1 MLRGQLALGVSGGG
15 RTPSAPA
22 PPVLWLQ
29 HRGGPVSWAARHTE
43 GAKELTLAA
52 GQWLCEGTGTREA
65 NTAAAGGEKAGG
77 SCCHAPVWGFTCLWS
92 RRLKKAPLPS
102 QVSCHAVSPSPEWTQ
117 LLAAGRGPST
127 SSTVDW
133 RLHTNNSLTT

>member
-1 MLRGQLALGVSGGG
+1 M
-15 RTPSAPA
+15 
-22 PPVLWLQ
+22 
-29 HRGGPVSWAARHTE
+29 SWVAEHTE

-65 NTAAAGGEKAGG
+65 NTAATGRREGRRQVL
-77 SCCHAPVWGFTCLWS
+77 PRTCLGLRVS
-92 RRLKKAPLPS
+92 LEPTFKKSTSSLSGVVPCCL
-102 QVSCHAVSPSPEWTQ
+102 PSPEWTQ